1 MMYKRCFVVA
11 LLVFSLFL
19 SFGNVAPVEAEELT
33 KIRVALWWTEG
44 DDPTYRDPVTGEYP
58 DTMPTALRD
67 ARLKALETVKE
78 KLNVELEFVQYAL
91 PVEQQILQ
99 TVLAGD
105 PIAEIVGMWAGSQ
118 GVILNQNVL
127 QDLTPYKECFG
138 EEAFWMLGSM
148 DLYGKVLGFSL
159 YPVAGFPVWP
169 LLYNID
175 YLKECTTLEDGYADE
190 DGNIILPSQLWE
202 QGRWDWDTFKDY
214 LSKVKAYYY
223 DQGRI
228 GGDRGRVIHAYEEDY
243 RQAYNY
249 LLSANGE
256 FIVRTDGTIGVN
268 SEAGIE
274 TIEFLQ
280 DLMREGIMWAETYDD
295 GYTPGWTWNGNNFS
309 SGEAVFTS
317 MPGWLMDGAVS
328 SFTARGEEIGIVP
341 FPIGPKAKANPDQYP
356 YHVPFMGGDTLGIP
370 KGIDEETAKLA
381 IRTWAMY
388 NAETYKNLGH
398 ANTQDYIDSQNEL
411 TAVKYFPVAEERYG
425 ESLVTAYGDWINNS
439 MFDSGE
445 MLGVVATLHDTVAQL
460 IANPSSNARTRIEEE
475 MPKYEQ
481 AISGL
486 RRTLEGDA
494 IVDNQ
499 APVVNLLEGKELVF
513 EVGTDLTQ
521 TDWTAY
527 FEAYDIGQDKSFS
540 IEDVVFGYDKVDNTD
555 ANNTSRLVLSAADQ
569 FGNETTVEHTVI
581 FYNPDKEEKPVIEL
595 VTEDEI
601 QFDLDYNISS
611 VTWTDYVNAYDKIVL
626 SDGTVL
632 TGESG
637 EELTFDLNSRLEAD
651 VSQLDVSTPG
661 IYPITFGV
669 KDYAG
674 NEATLEITVEVVVPE
689 DY

>member
-1 MMYKRCFVVA
+1 MYKKCFVAA
-11 LLVFSLFL
+11 LLVFSLLF
-19 SFGNVAPVEAEELT
+19 SVGNYAVVKAEELT

-44 DDPTYRDPVTGEYP
+44 DDPTFRDPVTGEYP

-67 ARLKALETVKE
+67 ARLKALETIKE
-78 KLNVELEFVQYAL
+78 ELNVELEFVQYSL
-91 PVEQQILQ
+91 PLEQQILQ

-105 PIAEIVGMWAGSQ
+105 PIAEIVGMWAGVQ

-127 QDLTPYKECFG
+127 QDLTPYKEYFG
-138 EEAFWMLGSM
+138 EEASWMLGPM
-148 DLYGKVLGFSL
+148 DLYGKTLGFSL
-159 YPVAGFPVWP
+159 YPVAGFPAWP
-169 LLYNID
+169 LVYNID
-175 YLKECTTLEDGYADE
+175 YLKDCTTLEDGYSDE
-190 DGNIILPSQLWE
+190 NGNIILPSQLWE
-202 QGRWDWDTFKDY
+202 EGRWDWDTFKDY
-214 LSKVKAYYY
+214 LSKVKAGTY
-223 DQGRI
+223 DQGKI
-228 GGDRGRVIHAYEEDY
+228 GGDRERVIHAYEEDY
-243 RQAYNY
+243 RQAYNS

-256 FIVRTDGTIGVN
+256 FIVRPDGTIGID

-309 SGEAVFTS
+309 WGEAVFTS
-317 MPGWLMDGAVS
+317 MPGWLMDMAVS
-328 SFTARGEEIGIVP
+328 NFTARGEELGIVP
-341 FPIGPKAKANPDQYP
+341 FPIGPKAKANPEQNP

-370 KGIDEETAKLA
+370 KGIDEETTKLA
-381 IRTWAMY
+381 IKTWAMY
-388 NAETYKNLGH
+388 NAETYKNLGY
-398 ANTQDYIDSQNEL
+398 ADTQDYIDSQNGL
-411 TAVKYFPVAEERYG
+411 TSIKYFPVAEERYG
-425 ESLVTAYGDWINNS
+425 ESLVTAYSDWVNNL

-460 IANPSSNARTRIEEE
+460 IANPSSNARTRIDEE

-499 APVVNLLEGKELVF
+499 PPVVNLLEGKELVF
-513 EVGTDLTQ
+513 EVGTDLT
-521 TDWTAY
+521 TIDWATY
-527 FEAYDIGQDKSFS
+527 FEAYDIGQDKAFS
-540 IEDVVFGYDKVDNTD
+540 IEDVVFEYDKVDNTD
-555 ANNTSRLVLSAADQ
+555 ANNTSKLVLNATDK
-569 FGNETTVEHTVI
+569 FGNENIAEHTVI
-581 FYNPDKEEKPVIEL
+581 FYNPDKEAEPIIEL

-601 QFDLDYNISS
+601 QFTLDQNISS
-611 VTWTDYVNAYDKIVL
+611 VDWADYVNAYDKIIS

-632 TGESG
+632 EDEDG
-637 EELTFDLNSRLEAD
+637 EELTFDLNSRLETD

-661 IYPITFGV
+661 RYPITFSV

-674 NEATLEITVEVVVPE
+674 NETTLEIIVEVVVPE